1 MLRLEAGVN
10 EDGRRLDR
18 FLKKYLPGA
27 PLAFIYRTLR
37 KDVKVNGR
45 RASQDTLIAAGDIIE
60 VFLTDDQIVEFGGKQ
75 RTIPKA
81 KRQFT
86 IVYEDDNVLFVGKPL
101 GLLTHG
107 DEREKKNTLANQVAG
122 YLGEAGVWTP
132 SRDNTFSPA
141 PANRLD
147 RNTTGIVAFGKNLPA
162 LRDLTAMFRGKADA
176 SKAPIE
182 KYYLTIVHGCMS
194 SALTLSGQMVRDR
207 ERNVSRVLPLD
218 DDSEDSRIAEMIA
231 SPICRGKEYTLV
243 EAQLITGR
251 THQIRAQLA
260 AAGYPIIGD
269 RKYGESK
276 VNDVTAKKFG
286 ITTQMLHAY
295 KIVIRNGEGSLDYL
309 TGKEFSCEPPERF
322 RAIAEELE
330 CYTKM
335 K

>member
-1 MLRLEAGVN
+1 MRLEAGVN

-37 KDVKVNGR
+37 KDVKVNGK
-45 RASQDTLIAAGDIIE
+45 RATQDTLLAAGDTIE
-60 VFLTDDQIVEFGGKQ
+60 VFLTDDQLAEFGVRQKGL
-75 RTIPKA
+75 PKA
-81 KRQFT
+81 KKQFT
-86 IVYEDDNVLFVGKPL
+86 IVYEDDNVLFVNKPF

-107 DEREKKNTLANQVAG
+107 DKHEKKNTLANQVAG
-122 YLGEAGVWTP
+122 YLIEQGAWGP
-132 SRDNTFSPA
+132 APGNTFSPA

-147 RNTTGIVAFGKNLPA
+147 RNTTGIVVFGKNLPA
-162 LRDLTAMFRGKADA
+162 LRDLTAMLRGK
-176 SKAPIE
+176 SEGTEEPIE
-182 KYYLTIVHGCMS
+182 KYYQTIVHGSMK
-194 SALTLSGQMVRDR
+194 APLTLSGQMVRDR
-207 ERNVSRVLPLD
+207 ERNVSRVLSSD
-218 DDSEDSRIAEMIA
+218 DEAADGQKAEMKA
-231 SPICRGKEYTLV
+231 NPVCRGEEFTLV

-269 RKYGESK
+269 RKYGDARANAETTK
-276 VNDVTAKKFG
+276 LFG

-295 KIVIRNGEGSLDYL
+295 KIVVRDGEGSLGYL

-322 RAIAEELE
+322 RMIAEELG